1 MNWIPKTFRLL
12 PGPFAFRVAETLVIV
27 VAILV
32 GLHFFYSWL
41 GNVLLDQG
49 GTIG

>member
-1 MNWIPKTFRLL
+1 MSWIPRAFGLL
-12 PGPFAFRVAETLVIV
+12 PGPLSVRIAEATVILTLV
-27 VAILV
+27 LL

-41 GNVLLDQG
+41 GNLMLDQG